1 MRAFLLLLLLTLL
14 PLQFSAATVVECYG
28 HVAELQAQHRP
39 SADVSAVTG
48 MDELAADGMG
58 FDLDCGICHANCV
71 AAVMV
76 TAALTVDPAGI
87 NRVEHF
93 ADGLLPPWHKRPY
106 RPQWSTAKGLGLN
119 AFV

>member
-28 HVAELQAQHRP
+28 HVAELQAQPRP

-58 FDLDCGICHANCV
+58 FDLDCGTCHANCV

-76 TAALTVDPAGI
+76 TAALTVDPASI
-87 NRVEHF
+87 ERVEHF